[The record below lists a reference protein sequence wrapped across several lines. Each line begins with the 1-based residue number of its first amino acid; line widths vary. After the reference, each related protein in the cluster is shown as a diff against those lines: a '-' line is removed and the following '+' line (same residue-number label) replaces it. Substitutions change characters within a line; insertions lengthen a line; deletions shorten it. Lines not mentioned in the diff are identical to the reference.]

1 MSKYLHPRVPN
12 SCVWDQI
19 SSWDIEMI
27 KKVQLTS
34 ELILHMVTFDTIE
47 AHNPCSITFLIGTP
61 TYEWYVAW
69 CVAMNGYSKT
79 SVQKR
84 LDHVLKLW

>member
-1 MSKYLHPRVPN
+1 
-12 SCVWDQI
+12 
-19 SSWDIEMI
+19 MI

-61 TYEWYVAW
+61 TYE
-69 CVAMNGYSKT
+69 
-79 SVQKR
+79 
-84 LDHVLKLW
+84 